1 MRLIKERKLIIK
13 IFDHLHENK
22 SLKFVFLLK
31 NFFSIIPKKKKMVA
45 YLVSIRIK
53 LRQRG
58 TKKTENNLDVQ
69 NGCLTE
75 VRISYLDTK
84 IILKL

>member
-1 MRLIKERKLIIK
+1 
-13 IFDHLHENK
+13 
-22 SLKFVFLLK
+22 
-31 NFFSIIPKKKKMVA
+31 MVA